1 MVMFHHPY
9 CNSVASVSLS
19 TMAAFIADGY
29 IVTGPTFVSGAANT
43 GWCNAITSNNGAPAG
58 LIARKR

>member
-9 CNSVASVSLS
+9 CNSVANTSQS
-19 TMAAFIADGY
+19 TMGAFIADGY

-43 GWCNAITSNNGAPAG
+43 GWATQSLATMAPPPD
-58 LIARKR
+58 